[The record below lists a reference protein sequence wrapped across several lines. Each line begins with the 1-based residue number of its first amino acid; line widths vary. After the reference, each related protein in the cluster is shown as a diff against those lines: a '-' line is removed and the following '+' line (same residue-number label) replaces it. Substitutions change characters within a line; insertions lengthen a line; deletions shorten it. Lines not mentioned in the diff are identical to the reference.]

1 MDNEKL
7 FEQKKDK
14 IVSYPSAQTRA
25 PSMPLRY
32 FLQLSEI
39 LLELARQHKE
49 ALTRAKLKYSMLEGI
64 PELIGAL
71 RHLMSAWT
79 DVQFDKPETQV
90 TWKTKQ
96 AEGEKAR
103 FELIAALRLVFYN
116 DEAMLAKIKAI
127 NEGGSNSDMIQDLSD
142 LVYIVRQNLQ
152 ILLDE
157 TELTVEMV
165 DNAAVLAAE
174 LGQIYAKAVV
184 DRSKSNELLQLR
196 NATYTM
202 IEVVMEE
209 IERHGYYAYR
219 DDSKMAA
226 LFSFT
231 YAPIKRK
238 QKEPVEKEVS
248 AAGVK

>member
-1 MDNEKL
+1 MDNAKL
-7 FEQKKDK
+7 FEQMKEK
-14 IVSYPSAQTRA
+14 IVSFPSAQARA
-25 PSMPLRY
+25 PSMPLRH

-39 LLELARQHKE
+39 LLELTRQHKE
-49 ALTRAKLKYSMLEGI
+49 ALTRAKFKYSLLEGI

-79 DVQFDKPETQV
+79 DVQFDKPETQLI
-90 TWKTKQ
+90 WKTKQ

-103 FELIAALRLVFYN
+103 FELLAALRLIFHD

-127 NEGGSNSDMIQDLSD
+127 NEGGSNSDSIQDLSD
-142 LVYIVRQNLQ
+142 IVYIVRENLQ

-165 DNAAVLAAE
+165 DNAAALATE
-174 LGQIYAKAVV
+174 LGQIYARAVV
-184 DRSKSNELLQLR
+184 DRSKSNELLQFR
-196 NATYTM
+196 NNTYTM
-202 IEVVMEE
+202 IEDVMEE
-209 IERHGYYAYR
+209 IERRGFYAYR
-219 DDSKMAA
+219 DDSKMAS

-238 QKEPVEKEVS
+238 KKESVKKEV
-248 AAGVK
+248 AAAVS